1 VLSEYGFLSKT
12 SILRVKSRAKHKGN
26 PYNFYLYRE
35 KEKYLLSSYFPNA
48 MTKEQDI
55 ITKPAKILIVDD
67 EADILDLLEYNFKQ
81 EGYAVIRAMDGEEAL
96 KIAAVEQPDLIILDI
111 MMPKMDGVS
120 TCLALRSTP
129 GLKDAVI
136 VFLTARAEEY
146 SEVAGF
152 EAGADDYIYKPI
164 KPRVLKSRIKAM
176 LRRHHVRPQN
186 DPNTVLIHD
195 LEIIKDE
202 YVVRKASGEMISLPR
217 KEFELFYY
225 LASRPGKVFSRED
238 LLVRIWDN
246 VHVTDR
252 TVDVHVRKLRE
263 KIGIKYIVTVKG
275 VGYKFLPE

>member
-1 VLSEYGFLSKT
+1 MAES
-12 SILRVKSRAKHKGN
+12 
-26 PYNFYLYRE
+26 
-35 KEKYLLSSYFPNA
+35 
-48 MTKEQDI
+48 QDTL
-55 ITKPAKILIVDD
+55 TKPAKILIVDD
-67 EADILDLLEYNFKQ
+67 EADILDLLEYNFLQ
-81 EGYAVIRAMDGEEAL
+81 EGYQVVRAVDGEQAL
-96 KIAAVEQPDLIILDI
+96 KVAAEEQPDLIILDI

-120 TCLALRSTP
+120 TCLALRSSP
-129 GLKDAVI
+129 GLKDVII

-176 LRRHHVRPQN
+176 LRRHHVRPQS
-186 DPNTVLIHD
+186 DPNVVRIHD

-202 YVVRKASGEMISLPR
+202 YVVKKSTGETKALPR

-263 KIGIKYIVTVKG
+263 KIGIRYIVTVKG